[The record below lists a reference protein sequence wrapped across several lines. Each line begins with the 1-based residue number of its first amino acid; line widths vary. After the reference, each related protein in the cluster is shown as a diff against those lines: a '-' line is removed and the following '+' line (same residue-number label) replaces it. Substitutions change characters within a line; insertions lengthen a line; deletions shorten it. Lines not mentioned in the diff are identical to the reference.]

1 MSQSLTRQQIYDRIK
16 ASSKDSY
23 ILEEMKRLGFWQET
37 STPSLP
43 EQLIQK
49 EAVLQRELQELLAK
63 DRKYGNQE
71 AMLREMRKKRMQEA
85 KAKREVTK
93 QKNEQKRQDKADHWK
108 KLQQQQIIYLGENV
122 SKGLHKTDSNYEKLL
137 QLSLPVFENISDF
150 SQKSGYS
157 LSEIK
162 YLAFH
167 RKVSKKSHYHVFEI
181 PKKSGGKRKISAP
194 KSQLKGFQQWL
205 LDNILNKI
213 PVGEVVHGF
222 TAKKS
227 IVTNAEPHLGKD
239 IIINIDLQDFFPSIS
254 YKRVKG
260 LFVKLGYSE
269 QLATIFTLACTHAHT
284 EEALLDGVKY
294 FVHKG
299 DRFLPQGSPASP
311 AISNIIAYKLDKR
324 LHGLALKLGFVY
336 TRYADDLTF
345 STHEANEENIN
356 KLLYFVKQVIK
367 DEDFTIHPDKLHI
380 MRKKHQQKVT
390 GIVVNEKLNI
400 ERHKLRKFRA
410 LLHNIEVNGW
420 QNQTWGKAF
429 HLINAIEGYINF
441 INMVNPP
448 KALIFKEKLK
458 MIIVK
463 HGKPIVETGK
473 AIPETVEIIEV
484 SEVKKEIIAPKEDK
498 TDWWNI
504 F

>member
-49 EAVLQRELQELLAK
+49 EAVLQQELQELLAK

-108 KLQQQQIIYLGENV
+108 QLQEQQVIYLGENV
-122 SKGLHKTDSNYEKLL
+122 SKGLHQADSDSEKLF
-137 QLSLPVFENISDF
+137 QFSLPVFENILDF
-150 SQKSGYS
+150 SQKSGFS
-157 LSEIK
+157 LSVIK

-167 RKVSKKSHYHVFEI
+167 RRVSKKSHYHIFEI

-194 KSQLKGFQQWL
+194 KPQLKSFQQWIL
-205 LDNILNKI
+205 ENILNKI
-213 PVGEVVHGF
+213 SVGEMVHGF
-222 TAKKS
+222 TAQKS
-227 IVTNAEPHLGKD
+227 IVTNAEPHLGQD

-260 LFVKLGYSE
+260 LFAKLGYSE
-269 QLATIFTLACTHAHT
+269 QLSTIFALVCTQAHT
-284 EEALLDGVKY
+284 EEASLDGVKY
-294 FVHKG
+294 FIHKG

-311 AISNIIAYKLDKR
+311 AISNLIVYKLDKR
-324 LHGLALKLGFVY
+324 LQGLALKLGFVY

-345 STHEANEENIN
+345 STDHANEDHIN
-356 KLLYFVKQVIK
+356 KLLYFVKKVIN
-367 DEDFTIHPDKLHI
+367 DENFTVHPDKLHI
-380 MRKKHQQKVT
+380 MRNKHQQKVT
-390 GIVVNEKLNI
+390 GIVVNEKLNV
-400 ERHKLRKFRA
+400 ERQKLRKFRA

-441 INMVNPP
+441 VNMVNPS
-448 KALIFKEKLK
+448 KASAFKDKLHA
-458 MIIVK
+458 IIAK
-463 HGKPIVETGK
+463 HGKPIVETRK
-473 AIPETVEIIEV
+473 AIPEAVETIVI
-484 SEVKKEIIAPKEDK
+484 SEVKEEIITPKEDK

>member
-1 MSQSLTRQQIYDRIK
+1 MSQNLSRQQIYDRIK

-49 EAVLQRELQELLAK
+49 EVVLQKELQELLAK
-63 DRKYGNQE
+63 NRKYGNQE

-122 SKGLHKTDSNYEKLL
+122 SKGLHNTDSDPEKLL
-137 QLSLPVFENISDF
+137 RFSLPVFENISDF
-150 SQKSGYS
+150 SRQSGLS
-157 LSEIK
+157 LPVIK

-167 RKVSKKSHYHVFEI
+167 RRVSKKTHYHVFEI

-194 KSQLKGFQQWL
+194 KSQLKSFQQWI

-227 IVTNAEPHLGKD
+227 IVTNAEPHLDKD
-239 IIINIDLQDFFPSIS
+239 IIINIDLKDFFPSIS

-260 LFVKLGYSE
+260 LFCRLGYSE
-269 QLATIFTLACTHAHT
+269 QLSTVFALVCTQAHT
-284 EEALLDGVKY
+284 EEVLLDGVQY
-294 FVHKG
+294 FVYKG
-299 DRFLPQGSPASP
+299 ERFLPQGSPASP

-324 LHGLALKLGFVY
+324 LQGLAQKLGFVY

-345 STHEANEENIN
+345 STHRTNEQNIN
-356 KLLYFVKQVIK
+356 KLLYFIKQVIN
-367 DEDFTIHPDKLHI
+367 DENFTIHPDKLHI
-380 MRKKHQQKVT
+380 MRRKHQQKVT
-390 GIVVNEKLNI
+390 GIVVNEKLNV
-400 ERHKLRKFRA
+400 ERQKLRKFRA

-429 HLINAIEGYINF
+429 HLINAVEGYINF
-441 INMVNPP
+441 VNMVNPS
-448 KALIFKEKLK
+448 KATTFREKLNT
-458 MIIVK
+458 IIAK
-463 HGKPIVETGK
+463 HGKPVVEPVK
-473 AIPETVEIIEV
+473 IIAETVEIAAAPEI
-484 SEVKKEIIAPKEDK
+484 KEEIVTPKEDK

>member
-1 MSQSLTRQQIYDRIK
+1 MSQNLSRQQIYDRIK

-49 EAVLQRELQELLAK
+49 EVVLQKELQELLAK

-93 QKNEQKRQDKADHWK
+93 QKNEQKRKDKADHWK
-108 KLQQQQIIYLGENV
+108 NLQQQQIIYLGEDV
-122 SKGLHKTDSNYEKLL
+122 SKGLHKTDSDREKLL
-137 QLSLPVFENISDF
+137 QFSLPAFESVSDF
-150 SQKSGYS
+150 SQKSGFG
-157 LSEIK
+157 LQLIK

-167 RKVSKKSHYHVFEI
+167 RKVSKKTHYHIFEI

-194 KSQLKGFQQWL
+194 KPQLRYFQQWIL
-205 LDNILNKI
+205 ENILNKI
-213 PVGEVVHGF
+213 SVGEVVHGF

-254 YKRVKG
+254 YRRVKG
-260 LFVKLGYSE
+260 LFSKFGYSE
-269 QLATIFTLACTHAHT
+269 QLSTIFALVCTQAHT
-284 EEALLDGVKY
+284 EEILLDDVKY

-299 DRFLPQGSPASP
+299 ERFLPQGSPASP

-324 LHGLALKLGFVY
+324 LKGLAQKLGFIY

-345 STHEANEENIN
+345 SANQDNEENIN
-356 KLLYFVKQVIK
+356 KLLYFVKQVIS
-367 DEDFTIHPDKLHI
+367 DENFTIHPDKLHI
-380 MRKKHQQKVT
+380 MRGKHQQKVT
-390 GIVVNEKLNI
+390 GIIVNEKLNV
-400 ERHKLRKFRA
+400 ERKKLRKFRA

-429 HLINAIEGYINF
+429 HLINAVEGYINF
-441 INMVNPP
+441 VNMVNPA
-448 KALIFKEKLK
+448 KALVFKEKLNV
-458 MIIVK
+458 IIAK
-463 HGKPIVETGK
+463 HGKPIVEVREV
-473 AIPETVEIIEV
+473 APEIVETVEV
-484 SEVKKEIIAPKEDK
+484 LEIQEEIFAPKEEK

>member
-1 MSQSLTRQQIYDRIK
+1 MSQNLSRQQIYDRIK
-16 ASSKDSY
+16 ESSKDSY

-43 EQLIQK
+43 EQLIK
-49 EAVLQRELQELLAK
+49 REAVLQQELQGLLAK

-71 AMLREMRKKRMQEA
+71 AMLREMRKQRMQEA
-85 KAKREVTK
+85 KAKREITK
-93 QKNEQKRQDKADHWK
+93 QKSEQKRQEKADYWK
-108 KLQQQQIIYLGENV
+108 NLQQQQIIYLGENV
-122 SKGLHKTDSNYEKLL
+122 SKGLHKSDSDTAKLL
-137 QLSLPVFENISDF
+137 QFSLPVFENVLDF
-150 SQKSGYS
+150 SQKSGFS
-157 LSEIK
+157 LSVIK

-167 RKVSKKSHYHVFEI
+167 RNVSKKSHYHVFEI

-194 KSQLKGFQQWL
+194 KPQLRYFQHWIL
-205 LDNILNKI
+205 ENILNKI
-213 PVGEVVHGF
+213 PVGEMVHGF
-222 TAKKS
+222 IIEKS
-227 IVTNAEPHLGKD
+227 IVTNAEPHLKKD
-239 IIINIDLQDFFPSIS
+239 IVINIDLQDFFPSIS

-260 LFVKLGYSE
+260 LFSKLGYSE
-269 QLATIFTLACTHAHT
+269 QLSTIFALVCTQAHT
-284 EEALLDGVKY
+284 EEVLLDNVKY

-299 DRFLPQGSPASP
+299 ERFLPQGSPASP

-324 LHGLALKLGFVY
+324 LQGLSKKYGFTY

-345 STHEANEENIN
+345 SAAQDNEHNIN
-356 KLLYFVKQVIK
+356 TLLYFVKQVIN

-380 MRKKHQQKVT
+380 MRRKHQQKVT
-390 GIVVNEKLNI
+390 GIVVNEKLNV
-400 ERHKLRKFRA
+400 ERKKLRKFRA

-441 INMVNPP
+441 VNMVNPS
-448 KALIFKEKLK
+448 KALVFKEKLNT
-458 MIIVK
+458 IIAK
-463 HGKPIVETGK
+463 HGKPIVEVRK
-473 AIPETVEIIEV
+473 IIPEITETIKVSEDKEEIIT
-484 SEVKKEIIAPKEDK
+484 PKEEK

>member
-1 MSQSLTRQQIYDRIK
+1 MSQSLSRQQIYDRIK

-49 EAVLQRELQELLAK
+49 EVVLQKELQELLAK
-63 DRKYGNQE
+63 DRKYGNEE
-71 AMLREMRKKRMQEA
+71 AMLREMRAKRMQEA

-93 QKNEQKRQDKADHWK
+93 QKNEQKIKDKADHWK
-108 KLQQQQIIYLGENV
+108 KLQEQQIIYLGEHV
-122 SKGLHKTDSNYEKLL
+122 SKGLQKTDSDAEKLG
-137 QLSLPVFENISDF
+137 QFSLPVFENISDF
-150 SQKSGYS
+150 SQKSGFS
-157 LSEIK
+157 LSVIK

-167 RKVSKKSHYHVFEI
+167 RRVSRKSHYHIFEV

-194 KSQLKGFQQWL
+194 KLQLKGFQQWIL
-205 LDNILNKI
+205 ENILNKI
-213 PVGEVVHGF
+213 PVGETVHGF
-222 TAKKS
+222 TAEKS
-227 IVTNAEPHLGKD
+227 IVTNAAPHLGKD

-260 LFVKLGYSE
+260 LFIKLGYSE
-269 QLATIFTLACTHAHT
+269 QLSTIFALACTQAHT
-284 EEALLDGVKY
+284 EEIVLDGVKY

-311 AISNIIAYKLDKR
+311 AISNLIVYKLDKR
-324 LHGLALKLGFVY
+324 LQGLAQKLGFVY

-345 STHEANEENIN
+345 SAHQANEQNVN
-356 KLLYFVKQVIK
+356 KLLYFVKQVII

-380 MRKKHQQKVT
+380 MRNKHQQKVA
-390 GIVVNEKLNI
+390 GIVVNEKLNV
-400 ERHKLRKFRA
+400 ERQKLRKFRA

-429 HLINAIEGYINF
+429 HLINAVEGYINF
-441 INMVNPP
+441 VNMVNPS
-448 KALIFKEKLK
+448 KALVFKEKLNA
-458 MIIVK
+458 IIAK
-463 HGKPIVETGK
+463 HGKPMVETVK
-473 AIPETVEIIEV
+473 IIPVPTEIIEV
-484 SEVKKEIIAPKEDK
+484 PERKEEIITPKEEK

>member
-49 EAVLQRELQELLAK
+49 EAVLQQELQELLAK

-93 QKNEQKRQDKADHWK
+93 QKNEQKLQDKADHWK
-108 KLQQQQIIYLGENV
+108 RLQQQQIIYLGENV
-122 SKGLHKTDSNYEKLL
+122 SKGLHKTDSDTEKLL
-137 QLSLPVFENISDF
+137 QFSLPVFENILDF

-157 LSEIK
+157 LSVIK

-167 RKVSKKSHYHVFEI
+167 RRVSKKSHYHIFEI
-181 PKKSGGKRKISAP
+181 SKKSGGKRKISAP
-194 KSQLKGFQQWL
+194 KSQLKGFQQWI

-213 PVGEVVHGF
+213 SVGEVVHGF

-269 QLATIFTLACTHAHT
+269 QLATIFALACTHAHT

-311 AISNIIAYKLDKR
+311 AISNSIAYKLDKR
-324 LHGLALKLGFVY
+324 LQGLALKLGFVY

-345 STHEANEENIN
+345 STNDDNEQNIN
-356 KLLYFVKQVIK
+356 KLLYFVKQIIK
-367 DEDFTIHPDKLHI
+367 DENFTVHPDKLHI
-380 MRKKHQQKVT
+380 MRRKHQQKVT
-390 GIVVNEKLNI
+390 GIVVNEKLNV
-400 ERHKLRKFRA
+400 ERNKLRKFRA

-441 INMVNPP
+441 INMVNPS
-448 KALIFKEKLK
+448 KALIFREKLN
-458 MIIVK
+458 MIIAK

-473 AIPETVEIIEV
+473 AIPEKVEVIEV
-484 SEVKKEIIAPKEDK
+484 SEIKEKIIAPKEDK

>member
-1 MSQSLTRQQIYDRIK
+1 MSQNLSRQQIYDRIK

-49 EAVLQRELQELLAK
+49 EAVLQQELQDLLAK

-85 KAKREVTK
+85 KAKREVTR

-122 SKGLHKTDSNYEKLL
+122 SKGLHNTGSDPEKLL
-137 QLSLPVFENISDF
+137 RFSLPVFENISDL
-150 SQKSGYS
+150 SRQSGLS
-157 LSEIK
+157 LPVIK

-167 RKVSKKSHYHVFEI
+167 RRVSKKSHYHIFEI

-194 KSQLKGFQQWL
+194 KSQLKSFQQWI

-213 PVGEVVHGF
+213 SVGEMVHGF
-222 TAKKS
+222 TSKKS
-227 IVTNAEPHLGKD
+227 IVTNAEPHLDKD
-239 IIINIDLQDFFPSIS
+239 IIINIDLKDFFPSIS

-260 LFVKLGYSE
+260 LFSRLGYSE
-269 QLATIFTLACTHAHT
+269 QLSTVFALVCTQAHT
-284 EEALLDGVKY
+284 EEVLLDGVKY

-299 DRFLPQGSPASP
+299 ERFLPQGSPASP

-324 LHGLALKLGFVY
+324 LQGLAQKLGFVY

-345 STHEANEENIN
+345 STHDTNEQNIN
-356 KLLYFVKQVIK
+356 KLLYFVRQVIN
-367 DEDFTIHPDKLHI
+367 DENFTIHPDKLHI
-380 MRKKHQQKVT
+380 MRRKHQQKVT
-390 GIVVNEKLNI
+390 GIVVNEKLNV
-400 ERHKLRKFRA
+400 ERQKLRKFRA

-420 QNQTWGKAF
+420 QNKTWGKAF

-441 INMVNPP
+441 VNMVNPS
-448 KALIFKEKLK
+448 KAMAFKEKLNT
-458 MIIVK
+458 IIAK
-463 HGKPIVETGK
+463 HGKPVVEIPK
-473 AIPETVEIIEV
+473 EIPEPLETIEV
-484 SEVKKEIIAPKEDK
+484 SEAKEKITAPKEDK

>member
-1 MSQSLTRQQIYDRIK
+1 MSQNLSRQQIYDRIK

-49 EAVLQRELQELLAK
+49 EVVLQQELQELLAK

-71 AMLREMRKKRMQEA
+71 AMLREMRKKRMQDA

-108 KLQQQQIIYLGENV
+108 QLQQQQIIYLGENV
-122 SKGLHKTDSNYEKLL
+122 SKGLHKTDSDIEKLL
-137 QLSLPVFENISDF
+137 KFSLPVFENISDF
-150 SQKSGYS
+150 SQKSGFS
-157 LSEIK
+157 LSTIK

-167 RKVSKKSHYHVFEI
+167 RKVSKKSHYHIFEI

-194 KSQLKGFQQWL
+194 KPQLKYFQQW
-205 LDNILNKI
+205 ILENVLSKI
-213 PVGEVVHGF
+213 SVGEVVHGF
-222 TAKKS
+222 TEKKS

-260 LFVKLGYSE
+260 LFSKLGYSE
-269 QLATIFTLACTHAHT
+269 QLSTIFALACTQAHT
-284 EEALLDGVKY
+284 EEVLLDGVKY

-324 LHGLALKLGFVY
+324 LQGLAQKLGFVY

-345 STHEANEENIN
+345 STHEANGQNIN
-356 KLLYFVKQVIK
+356 KLLYFVKEIIN
-367 DEDFTIHPDKLHI
+367 DENFTVHPDKLHI
-380 MRKKHQQKVT
+380 MRKKHQKKVT
-390 GIVVNEKLNI
+390 GIVVNEKLNV
-400 ERHKLRKFRA
+400 ERQKLRKFRA

-441 INMVNPP
+441 VYMVNPS
-448 KALIFKEKLK
+448 KAIAFREKLN
-458 MIIVK
+458 IIIGK
-463 HGKPIVETGK
+463 HGKPAVEAVKVIPEKVET
-473 AIPETVEIIEV
+473 IETSKIE
-484 SEVKKEIIAPKEDK
+484 EEIIAPKEDK

>member
-1 MSQSLTRQQIYDRIK
+1 MSQSLSRQQIYDRIK

-43 EQLIQK
+43 EQLIEK
-49 EAVLQRELQELLAK
+49 EVVLQKELQELLAK
-63 DRKYGNQE
+63 DRKYGNEE
-71 AMLREMRKKRMQEA
+71 AMLREMRAKRMQEA

-93 QKNEQKRQDKADHWK
+93 QKNEQKLKDKADHWK
-108 KLQQQQIIYLGENV
+108 KLQEQQIIYLGEHV
-122 SKGLHKTDSNYEKLL
+122 SKGLQKTDSDTEKLG
-137 QLSLPVFENISDF
+137 QFSLPVFENISDF
-150 SQKSGYS
+150 SQKSGFS
-157 LSEIK
+157 LSVIK

-167 RKVSKKSHYHVFEI
+167 RRVSRKSHYHIFEV

-194 KSQLKGFQQWL
+194 KLQLKGFQQWIL
-205 LDNILNKI
+205 ENILNKI
-213 PVGEVVHGF
+213 PVGETVHGF
-222 TAKKS
+222 TAEKS
-227 IVTNAEPHLGKD
+227 IVTNAVPHLGKD

-260 LFVKLGYSE
+260 LFAKLGYSE
-269 QLATIFTLACTHAHT
+269 QLSTVFALACTQAHT
-284 EEALLDGVKY
+284 EEIVLDGVKY

-311 AISNIIAYKLDKR
+311 AISNLIVYKLDKR
-324 LHGLALKLGFVY
+324 LQGLAQKLGFVY

-345 STHEANEENIN
+345 SAHQANEQNVN
-356 KLLYFVKQVIK
+356 KLLYFVKQVIS
-367 DEDFTIHPDKLHI
+367 DEDFTVHPGKLHI
-380 MRKKHQQKVT
+380 MRNKHQQKVT
-390 GIVVNEKLNI
+390 GIVVNEKLNV
-400 ERHKLRKFRA
+400 ERQKLRKFRA

-429 HLINAIEGYINF
+429 HLINAVEGYINF
-441 INMVNPP
+441 VNMVNPS
-448 KALIFKEKLK
+448 KALVFKEKLNA
-458 MIIVK
+458 IIAK
-463 HGKPIVETGK
+463 HGKPMVETVK
-473 AIPETVEIIEV
+473 IIPVPTEIIEV
-484 SEVKKEIIAPKEDK
+484 PELKEEIITPKEEK

>member
-1 MSQSLTRQQIYDRIK
+1 MSQNLSRQQIYDRIK

-49 EAVLQRELQELLAK
+49 EAVLQQELQDLLAK

-85 KAKREVTK
+85 KAKREVTR

-122 SKGLHKTDSNYEKLL
+122 SKGLHNTGCDPEKLL
-137 QLSLPVFENISDF
+137 RFSLPVFENISDF
-150 SQKSGYS
+150 SRQSGLS
-157 LSEIK
+157 LPAIK

-167 RKVSKKSHYHVFEI
+167 RRVSKKSHYHIFEI

-194 KSQLKGFQQWL
+194 KSQLKSFQQWI

-213 PVGEVVHGF
+213 SVGEMVHGF
-222 TAKKS
+222 TSKKS
-227 IVTNAEPHLGKD
+227 IVTNAEPHLDKD
-239 IIINIDLQDFFPSIS
+239 IIINIDLKDFFPSIS

-260 LFVKLGYSE
+260 LFSRLGYSE
-269 QLATIFTLACTHAHT
+269 QLSTVFALVCTQAHT
-284 EEALLDGVKY
+284 EEILLDGVKY

-299 DRFLPQGSPASP
+299 ERFLPQGSPASP

-324 LHGLALKLGFVY
+324 LQGLAQKLGFVY

-345 STHEANEENIN
+345 STHDTNEQNIN
-356 KLLYFVKQVIK
+356 KLLYFVRQVIN
-367 DEDFTIHPDKLHI
+367 DENFTIHPDKLHI
-380 MRKKHQQKVT
+380 MRRKHQQKVT
-390 GIVVNEKLNI
+390 GIVVNEKLNV
-400 ERHKLRKFRA
+400 ERQKLRKFRA

-441 INMVNPP
+441 VNMVNPS
-448 KALIFKEKLK
+448 KAMAFKEKLNT
-458 MIIVK
+458 IIAK
-463 HGKPIVETGK
+463 HGKPVVEIPK
-473 AIPETVEIIEV
+473 EIPEPLETIEV
-484 SEVKKEIIAPKEDK
+484 SEVKEKITAPKEDK

>member
-49 EAVLQRELQELLAK
+49 EAVLQQELQELLAK

-93 QKNEQKRQDKADHWK
+93 QKNEQKLQDKADHWK
-108 KLQQQQIIYLGENV
+108 TLQQQQIIYLGENV
-122 SKGLHKTDSNYEKLL
+122 SKGLHKTDSDTEKLL
-137 QLSLPVFENISDF
+137 QFSLPVFENILDF

-157 LSEIK
+157 LSVIK

-167 RKVSKKSHYHVFEI
+167 RRVSKKSHYHVFEI
-181 PKKSGGKRKISAP
+181 SKKSGGKRKISAP
-194 KSQLKGFQQWL
+194 KSQLKGFQQWI

-213 PVGEVVHGF
+213 LVGEVVHGF

-269 QLATIFTLACTHAHT
+269 QLATIFALACTHAHT

-311 AISNIIAYKLDKR
+311 AISNSIAYKLDKR
-324 LHGLALKLGFVY
+324 LQGLALKLGFVY

-345 STHEANEENIN
+345 STNDDNEQNIN
-356 KLLYFVKQVIK
+356 KLLYFVKQIIK
-367 DEDFTIHPDKLHI
+367 DENFTVHPDKLHI
-380 MRKKHQQKVT
+380 MRRKNQQKVT
-390 GIVVNEKLNI
+390 GIVVNEKLNV
-400 ERHKLRKFRA
+400 ERNKLRKFRA

-441 INMVNPP
+441 INMVNPS
-448 KALIFKEKLK
+448 KALIFREKLN
-458 MIIVK
+458 MIIAK

-473 AIPETVEIIEV
+473 EIPEKVEIIEV
-484 SEVKKEIIAPKEDK
+484 SEVKEEIIAPKEDK

>member
-1 MSQSLTRQQIYDRIK
+1 MSQNLSRQQIYDRIK

-49 EAVLQRELQELLAK
+49 EVVLQQELQELLAK
-63 DRKYGNQE
+63 NRKYGNQE

-108 KLQQQQIIYLGENV
+108 KLQEQQIIYLGENV
-122 SKGLHKTDSNYEKLL
+122 SKGLHKTDSDGEKL
-137 QLSLPVFENISDF
+137 QQYSLPAFESIADF
-150 SQKSGYS
+150 SRKSGFS
-157 LSEIK
+157 LSVIR

-167 RKVSKKSHYHVFEI
+167 RRVSKKSHYHTFEI
-181 PKKSGGKRKISAP
+181 SKKSGGKRKISAP
-194 KSQLKGFQQWL
+194 KSQLKGFQQWIL
-205 LDNILNKI
+205 ENILNKI
-213 PVGEVVHGF
+213 PVGETVHGF
-222 TAKKS
+222 TAQKS

-269 QLATIFTLACTHAHT
+269 QLATIFALTCTQAHT
-284 EEALLDGVKY
+284 EEVLLDGVKY

-299 DRFLPQGSPASP
+299 ERFLPQGSPASP
-311 AISNIIAYKLDKR
+311 AISNLIVYKLDKR
-324 LHGLALKLGFVY
+324 LRGLAGKLGFVY

-345 STHEANEENIN
+345 SAHQANDQNIN
-356 KLLYFVKQVIK
+356 KLLYFVKKVIS
-367 DEDFTIHPDKLHI
+367 EENFTVHPDKLHI

-390 GIVVNEKLNI
+390 GIVVNEKLNV
-400 ERHKLRKFRA
+400 ERQKLRKFRA

-441 INMVNPP
+441 VNMVNPS
-448 KALIFKEKLK
+448 KALAFNEKLK
-458 MIIVK
+458 AIIAK
-463 HGKPIVETGK
+463 HGKPMAQTVKIIPVTAET
-473 AIPETVEIIEV
+473 IEV
-484 SEVKKEIIAPKEDK
+484 PKHKEEIAAPKEDK

>member
-1 MSQSLTRQQIYDRIK
+1 MSQNLSRQQIYDRIK

-49 EAVLQRELQELLAK
+49 EVVLQKELQELLAK

-108 KLQQQQIIYLGENV
+108 KLQEQQIIYLGENV
-122 SKGLHKTDSNYEKLL
+122 SKGLHKTDSNTEKLL
-137 QLSLPVFENISDF
+137 KFSLPVFENISDF
-150 SQKSGYS
+150 SQKSGLS
-157 LSEIK
+157 LSTIK

-167 RKVSKKSHYHVFEI
+167 RRVSRKSHYHIFEI

-194 KSQLKGFQQWL
+194 KPQLKYFQQWIL
-205 LDNILNKI
+205 ENILNKI
-213 PVGEVVHGF
+213 SVGETVHGF
-222 TAKKS
+222 TEKKS

-260 LFVKLGYSE
+260 LFSKLGYSE
-269 QLATIFTLACTHAHT
+269 QLSTIFALTCTQAHT

-294 FVHKG
+294 FIHKG
-299 DRFLPQGSPASP
+299 ERFLPQGSPASP

-324 LHGLALKLGFVY
+324 LQGLALKLGFVY

-345 STHEANEENIN
+345 STNEAHEGNVN

-367 DEDFTIHPDKLHI
+367 GEDFTVHPDKLHI

-390 GIVVNEKLNI
+390 GIVVNEKLNV
-400 ERHKLRKFRA
+400 ERQKLRKFRA
-410 LLHNIEVNGW
+410 LLRNIEVNGW

-429 HLINAIEGYINF
+429 HLINAVEGYINF
-441 INMVNPP
+441 VNMVNPS
-448 KALIFKEKLK
+448 KAVIFKEKLNV
-458 MIIVK
+458 IIAK
-463 HGKPIVETGK
+463 HGKPVVEPVKTIVNTVETIE
-473 AIPETVEIIEV
+473 IPEGKEEIIT
-484 SEVKKEIIAPKEDK
+484 PKEDK

>member
-1 MSQSLTRQQIYDRIK
+1 MSQSLSRQQIYDRIK

-49 EAVLQRELQELLAK
+49 EVVLQQELQELLAK

-108 KLQQQQIIYLGENV
+108 QLQEQQIIYLGENV
-122 SKGLHKTDSNYEKLL
+122 SKGLHKTDSDTAKLL
-137 QLSLPVFENISDF
+137 QFSLPVFESISEF
-150 SQKSGYS
+150 SQKSGFS
-157 LSEIK
+157 LSTIK

-167 RKVSKKSHYHVFEI
+167 RRVSKKSHYHIFEI

-194 KSQLKGFQQWL
+194 KPQLKFFQQWIL
-205 LDNILNKI
+205 ENILNKI
-213 PVGEVVHGF
+213 SVGEAVHGF
-222 TAKKS
+222 TVKKS
-227 IVTNAEPHLGKD
+227 IVTNAERHLGKD

-260 LFVKLGYSE
+260 LFSKLGYSE
-269 QLATIFTLACTHAHT
+269 QLSTIFALACTQAHT

-324 LHGLALKLGFVY
+324 LQGLALKLGFVY

-345 STHEANEENIN
+345 STNEANEGNVN
-356 KLLYFVKQVIK
+356 KLLYFAKQIIK
-367 DEDFTIHPDKLHI
+367 GEDFTVHPDKLHI

-390 GIVVNEKLNI
+390 GIVVNEKLNV
-400 ERHKLRKFRA
+400 ERQKLRKFRA

-429 HLINAIEGYINF
+429 HLVNAIEGYINF
-441 INMVNPP
+441 VNMVNPS
-448 KALIFKEKLK
+448 KAMIFKEKLNT
-458 MIIVK
+458 IIAK
-463 HGKPIVETGK
+463 HGKPVVETVK
-473 AIPETVEIIEV
+473 TIVDTVETIEV
-484 SEVKKEIIAPKEDK
+484 AEVKEEMITPKEDK